1 MYGGRESTNEGQAG
15 IHGWVAELPL
25 FGRSLRVIWVLLLSA
40 TVAMEVFPRDPAW
53 GPQLF
58 YSYTAIKAIL
68 FFLLGFFTPLAIWA
82 FRSLGLGILI
92 AAFASGA
99 VEGLQYFLAGHHAS
113 VLEFGAKVVLLIAAF
128 ASGLVIRYDR
138 CLQFGSARLVFLDP
152 HLPEQEQ

>member
-99 VEGLQYFLAGHHAS
+99 VEGLSTSWPATTPAFLNSAPRSSCLLRHLRAG
-113 VLEFGAKVVLLIAAF
+113 
-128 ASGLVIRYDR
+128 
-138 CLQFGSARLVFLDP
+138 
-152 HLPEQEQ
+152 